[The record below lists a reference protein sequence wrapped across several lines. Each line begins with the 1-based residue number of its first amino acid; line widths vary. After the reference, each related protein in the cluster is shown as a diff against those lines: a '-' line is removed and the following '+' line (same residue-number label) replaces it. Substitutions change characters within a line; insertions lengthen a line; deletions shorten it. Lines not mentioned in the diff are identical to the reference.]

1 MLRRGKDSSCA
12 DQPLWGAARAARSQP
27 AASGPGRSGLRDRL
41 SPLRAPRPIVRSP
54 AYNRWNCPPQEF
66 RMAEVPPLSGVFPIA
81 PTPFTDTGDVDAE
94 GQRRVLDCMI
104 DQGVDGICILANYS
118 EQFLLSDG
126 ERDLLL
132 DVCLSHVHG
141 RVPVIVTCSHFSTR
155 IAAARARAAV
165 AAGASMLM
173 LMPPYHG
180 TGLRTDE
187 AGILQH
193 FAAVAEAAQIPIMVQ
208 DAPLSG
214 VSLSVPFLVRLARE
228 VPSVRYFK
236 IEVPGAAAQLRNLI
250 EAGGNAIEGPFD
262 GEESITLM
270 ADLDAGATGTM
281 PSALLPDLIKP
292 VLAHHRAGK
301 RKEAAAAYARIL
313 PLINFE
319 NRQCGL
325 RATKTVMAAGG
336 VIASDAVRHP
346 LEALHPATRQGLLE
360 LAAEVD
366 PLALR
371 WGK

>member
-1 MLRRGKDSSCA
+1 
-12 DQPLWGAARAARSQP
+12 
-27 AASGPGRSGLRDRL
+27 
-41 SPLRAPRPIVRSP
+41 V
-54 AYNRWNCPPQEF
+54 F
-66 RMAEVPPLSGVFPIA
+66 TGVFPIA
-81 PTPFTDTGDVDAE
+81 PTPFSESGELDLP

-118 EQFLLSDG
+118 EQFLLADD
-126 ERDLLL
+126 ERNVLL
-132 DVCLSHVHG
+132 DACVSYVAG
-141 RVPVIVTCSHFSTR
+141 RAPVIVTCSHFSTR
-155 IAAARARAAV
+155 IAAERARSAA
-165 AAGASMLM
+165 AAGAAMLM

-180 TGLRTDE
+180 TGLRADE
-187 AGILQH
+187 DRMLEH
-193 FAAVAEAAQIPIMVQ
+193 FARVAEAAPIPIMVQ

-214 VSLSVPFLVRLARE
+214 VTLSVPFLVRLARD

-236 IEVPGAAAQLRNLI
+236 VEVPGAAAKLRRLI
-250 EAGGNAIEGPFD
+250 EAGGDAIEGPFD

-292 VLAHHRAGK
+292 VLTHHREGR
-301 RKEAAAAYARIL
+301 RKEAGAAYARIL

-325 RATKTVMAAGG
+325 RATKAVMAAGG
-336 VIASDAVRHP
+336 VIRSDAVRHP
-346 LEALHPATRQGLLE
+346 LEPLHPATRATLLE
-360 LAAEVD
+360 LAAEAG